1 MRIFVTAIGTD
12 SGKTVFSAILTQA
25 LDADYWKPVQA
36 GYPTDRE
43 TVQNLVTNPKSQF
56 FPETYLLQTPASPHA
71 AAKTDGIRIELDR
84 FLIPEYGEHLII
96 EGAGGAM
103 VPLNDLDMVVDMI
116 PAFEAQ
122 TILVS
127 NLYLGSINHTLLTV
141 ELLDRRGIKPLG
153 IVFNGISN
161 PASEDIIVNKSGYR
175 VLLRIQPEPKI
186 TSQIIQKYAHEL
198 KSNWQPG
205 TG

>member
-12 SGKTVFSAILTQA
+12 CGKTVFSAILAQA
-25 LDADYWKPVQA
+25 LEADYWKPVQA

-43 TVQNLVTNPKSQF
+43 VVKNLVTNPKSRF

-71 AAKTDGIRIELDR
+71 SARIDGIQIDLNQFE
-84 FLIPEYGEHLII
+84 IPDYQKYLVI
-96 EGAGGAM
+96 EGAGGVM
-103 VPLNDLDMVVDMI
+103 VPLNDQDMVIDLI
-116 PAFEAQ
+116 PAFKAQ

-141 ELLDRRGIKPLG
+141 ELFEKRGIRPLG
-153 IVFNGISN
+153 IVFNGQSN
-161 PASEDIIVNKSGYR
+161 PESEDIIVSKSGYN
-175 VLLRIQPEPKI
+175 VILRIKPEPEI

-198 KSNWQPG
+198 KSNWPPK
-205 TG
+205 TS